1 MSKQRETPREA
12 VHGQAHDGTAERA
25 SELGGVARPDAFEA
39 AVADFLRAGGQDLG
53 HKDLVDTP
61 TRVARLWREQFL
73 AGERMDPAVIL
84 GDPVE
89 GEGPTGLVI
98 IRDLPY
104 HGMCPH
110 HLLPYT
116 GRATVAYLPGTQ
128 LVGFGRLGDLVNC
141 YTRRLT
147 LQERACNDIVDALMA
162 HLDARGAG
170 CVMVGEHMCLRI
182 PENRHRAQVV
192 TASFRGELQQRTEL
206 QDRLWS

>member
-1 MSKQRETPREA
+1 MSSERETPHQAVPGEA
-12 VHGQAHDGTAERA
+12 HEAAAERGPHDR
-25 SELGGVARPDAFEA
+25 EDAFAA
-39 AVADFLRAGGQDLG
+39 AVAGFLRACGQDLG

-61 TRVARLWREQFL
+61 ARVARVWREQFL

-110 HLLPYT
+110 HLLPYS

>member
-1 MSKQRETPREA
+1 MSDAPDVPPVALTQA
-12 VHGQAHDGTAERA
+12 VT
-25 SELGGVARPDAFEA
+25 
-39 AVADFLRAGGQDLG
+39 DFLRACDQDLE

-61 TRVARLWREQFL
+61 TRVARLWRDQFL
-73 AGERMDPAVIL
+73 SGDAMDPAVIL

-89 GEGPTGLVI
+89 GEAPTELVI

-116 GRATVAYLPGTQ
+116 GRATVAYLPGAQ

-141 YTRRLT
+141 FTRRLT
-147 LQERACNDIVDALMA
+147 LQERACNDIVEALMT

-182 PENRHRAQVV
+182 PDNRHRAQVV
-192 TASFRGELQQRTEL
+192 TASFRGAMQQRTEL

>member
-1 MSKQRETPREA
+1 MSDEPSPED
-12 VHGQAHDGTAERA
+12 HGDDR
-25 SELGGVARPDAFEA
+25 SV
-39 AVADFLRAGGQDLG
+39 AVADAITSFLRACGQDLA

-61 TRVARLWREQFL
+61 TRVARLWQQQFL
-73 AGERMDPAVIL
+73 SGTSMDPAVIL

-89 GEGPTGLVI
+89 GEAATELVI
-98 IRDLPY
+98 LRDLPY

-110 HLLPYT
+110 HLLPYV

-147 LQERACNDIVDALMA
+147 LQERACNDIVDALMT

-182 PENRHRAQVV
+182 PDNRHRAQVV
-192 TASFRGELQQRTEL
+192 TSSFRGALQQRTEL

>member
-1 MSKQRETPREA
+1 MSDEHDLRHDAVPPDAAGEASPRADHPTQAEA
-12 VHGQAHDGTAERA
+12 V
-25 SELGGVARPDAFEA
+25 A
-39 AVADFLRAGGQDLG
+39 AAITGFLRACGQDLG

-61 TRVARLWREQFL
+61 ARVARLWRDQFL
-73 AGERMDPAVIL
+73 SGEAMDPAAIL

-89 GEGPTGLVI
+89 GEGPTSLVI

-110 HLLPYT
+110 HLLPYV

-147 LQERACNDIVDALMA
+147 LQERACNDIVDALMT

-182 PENRHRAQVV
+182 PDNRHRAQVV
-192 TASFRGELQQRTEL
+192 TASFRGELQHRTEL

>member
-1 MSKQRETPREA
+1 MSSEEDTGHGD
-12 VHGQAHDGTAERA
+12 VHAER
-25 SELGGVARPDAFEA
+25 SEVAAAAAGAGAGAAIEA
-39 AVADFLRAGGQDLG
+39 AIAELLRACEQDLG
-53 HKDLVDTP
+53 HKDLVSTP
-61 TRVARLWREQFL
+61 TRVAKLWREQFL
-73 AGERMDPAVIL
+73 SGTAMDPAVIL

-110 HLLPYT
+110 HLLPYA

-147 LQERACNDIVDALMA
+147 LQERACNDIVDALMR

-206 QDRLWS
+206 QDRLWT

>member
-1 MSKQRETPREA
+1 MSSEPDPSAA
-12 VHGQAHDGTAERA
+12 V
-25 SELGGVARPDAFEA
+25 EA
-39 AVADFLRAGGQDLG
+39 AIAGLLQACEQDAT

-61 TRVARLWREQFL
+61 KRVARLWRDQFL
-73 AGERMDPAVIL
+73 SGERMDPAVIL

-89 GEGPTGLVI
+89 GEGPTELVI

-110 HLLPYT
+110 HLLPYV

-141 YTRRLT
+141 FTRRLT
-147 LQERACNDIVDALMA
+147 LQERACNDIVDALMT

-182 PENRHRAQVV
+182 PDNRHRAQVV
-192 TASFRGELQQRTEL
+192 TASFRGALQQRTEL

>member
-1 MSKQRETPREA
+1 MASHEPDPPHAAGVSDPVSAEA
-12 VHGQAHDGTAERA
+12 RAHGPE
-25 SELGGVARPDAFEA
+25 DAPA
-39 AVADFLRAGGQDLG
+39 AVETAIAGFLRACGQDLG

-61 TRVARLWREQFL
+61 ARVARLWRDQFL
-73 AGERMDPAVIL
+73 SGEAMDPAVIL

-89 GEGPTGLVI
+89 GEGDTGLVI

-110 HLLPYT
+110 HLLPYV
-116 GRATVAYLPGTQ
+116 GRATVAYLPGAQ

-141 YTRRLT
+141 FTRRLT

-162 HLDARGAG
+162 HLDCRGAG

-182 PENRHRAQVV
+182 PDNRHRAQVV

>member
-1 MSKQRETPREA
+1 MSSKGEHSPVVAEA
-12 VHGQAHDGTAERA
+12 ITG
-25 SELGGVARPDAFEA
+25 
-39 AVADFLRAGGQDLG
+39 FLRACEQDLD

-61 TRVARLWREQFL
+61 TRVARLWADQFL
-73 AGERMDPAVIL
+73 SGERMDPAVIL

-89 GEGPTGLVI
+89 GEAPTELVI

-110 HLLPYT
+110 HLLPYV

-141 YTRRLT
+141 FTRRLT
-147 LQERACNDIVDALMA
+147 LQERACNDIVEALMT

-182 PENRHRAQVV
+182 PDNRHRAEVV
-192 TASFRGELQQRTEL
+192 TASFRGQLQQRTEL

>member
-1 MSKQRETPREA
+1 MSDEHEPRHDAVPPDPAGEPSTPAPTSVR
-12 VHGQAHDGTAERA
+12 AEQ
-25 SELGGVARPDAFEA
+25 VEA
-39 AVADFLRAGGQDLG
+39 AITGFLRACGQDLG

-61 TRVARLWREQFL
+61 ARVARLWRDQFL
-73 AGERMDPAVIL
+73 SGEAMDPAAIL

-110 HLLPYT
+110 HLLPYV

-147 LQERACNDIVDALMA
+147 LQERACNDIVDALMT

-182 PENRHRAQVV
+182 PDNRHRAQVV